1 MKLEVVTVGNRPPS
15 WLRDGLDEY
24 RRRIPKEWGLSL
36 REIPLPKRRKGALT
50 QALVRTEFEKIRS
63 ISVPHSRKVVMA
75 ATGKIWSSEDLASH
89 LGNWL
94 KDYQM
99 VQFFVGGPDGL
110 DKDLLDSADDIW
122 SLSRLTFPHAFVP
135 VLILEQIYRAWT
147 MIKHH
152 PYHR

>member
-24 RRRIPKEWGLSL
+24 RRRIPREWGLSL
-36 REIPLPKRRKGALT
+36 REIPLPKRTKGALT

-75 ATGKIWSSEDLASH
+75 TTGKIWSSEDLTSH
-89 LGNWL
+89 LRNWL

-110 DKDLLDSADDIW
+110 DKALLDSADDIW
-122 SLSRLTFPHAFVP
+122 SLSRLTFSCF
-135 VLILEQIYRAWT
+135 RACVNT
-147 MIKHH
+147 
-152 PYHR
+152 

>member
-24 RRRIPKEWGLSL
+24 RRRIPREWGLSL
-36 REIPLPKRRKGALT
+36 REIPLPKRTKGALT

-75 ATGKIWSSEDLASH
+75 TTGKIWSSEDLTSH
-89 LGNWL
+89 LRNWL

-110 DKDLLDSADDIW
+110 DKALLDSADDIW

>member
-24 RRRIPKEWGLSL
+24 RRRIPREWGLSL
-36 REIPLPKRRKGALT
+36 REIPLPKRTKGALT
-50 QALVRTEFEKIRS
+50 QALVRAEFEKIRS

-75 ATGKIWSSEDLASH
+75 TTGKIWSSEDLTSH
-89 LGNWL
+89 LRNWL

-110 DKDLLDSADDIW
+110 DKALLDSADDIW